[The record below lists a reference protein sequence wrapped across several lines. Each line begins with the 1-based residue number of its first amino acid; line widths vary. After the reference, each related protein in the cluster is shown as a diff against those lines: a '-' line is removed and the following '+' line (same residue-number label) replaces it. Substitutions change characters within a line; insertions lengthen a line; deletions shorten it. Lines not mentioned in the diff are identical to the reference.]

1 MASAPR
7 ALVIGGTGPT
17 GPFVVNGLVE
27 RGFEVTILH
36 TGNHEVDTIP
46 AGLEHVHTDPFDEA
60 AVVDALG
67 TRTFDL
73 VVAMYGRLRML
84 ARVLQGRCGRF
95 VSVGGVPVYRGFARP
110 DTLFPVGMALP
121 TREDGIKIEGD
132 EVGKVIKILESEGV
146 VFDHHPTATHLRYP
160 LIYGPG
166 QLLPRE
172 WLFVRRILD
181 GRRTLVLP
189 DGGLSLRTAAY
200 GENAAQALLCCVDRP
215 EASAGKAYNVGD
227 EHTLTLHQ
235 IAEVIAAALD
245 HRWEIVEMP
254 LALAP
259 HTRALLATSWTN
271 HRVTGIEAL
280 RADVGYCDAV
290 PAVEAYAR
298 TARWL
303 VANPPPDGGR
313 EERGLQDPFD
323 YEWEDRLVAAWRTAV
338 EPVAAVA
345 GSGGHRFVDRYAEG
359 RRNELNARREPAPEP
374 HRA

>member
-1 MASAPR
+1 MTQPT

-17 GPFVVNGLVE
+17 GPFVVNGLVA
-27 RGFEVTILH
+27 RGYTVTILH

-46 AGLEHVHTDPFDEA
+46 ADLEHVHTDPFDEA
-60 AVVDALG
+60 AVAAALG
-67 TRTFDL
+67 PRSFDL

-84 ARVLQGRCGRF
+84 AKLLHGRCDRF

-110 DTLFPVGMALP
+110 DSMFPVGLPLP
-121 TREDGIKIEGD
+121 TREDGVKIEGD
-132 EVGKVIKILESEGV
+132 EVGKVIKILESEEV
-146 VFDHHPTATHLRYP
+146 VFTHHPTATHLRYP

-172 WLFVRRILD
+172 WLIVRRILD
-181 GRRTLVLP
+181 GRRTIVVP
-189 DGGLSLRTAAY
+189 DAGLSARTAAY

-227 EHTLTLHQ
+227 EQTPTIRQ
-235 IAEVIAAALD
+235 IVEIIAAALD
-245 HRWEIVEMP
+245 HQWDIVEMP

-271 HRVTGIEAL
+271 HRVTDIGAI
-280 RADVGYCDAV
+280 RAEVGYRDVV
-290 PAVEAYAR
+290 PANEAMAR

-303 VANPPPDGGR
+303 VANPPPIGGR

-323 YEWEDRLVAAWRTAV
+323 YEWEDRLVAAWRTAL
-338 EPVAAVA
+338 EPVKLIAE
-345 GSGGHRFVDRYAEG
+345 SGGHRFRDRYAEG
-359 RRNELNARREPAPEP
+359 RQGELNAKR
-374 HRA
+374 